1 MKKRLLA
8 LLLSTGLIATTS
20 AGVLAA
26 DFSTVP
32 EMTGDT
38 ENAAVFQ
45 SPPAGEDPD
54 IEAFMEDSS
63 AESNTAENL
72 PDNSRGRAG
81 YLAESETGIGRI
93 RRHFRGRQ

>member
-32 EMTGDT
+32 EMTVILKMRCIPVST
-38 ENAAVFQ
+38 RR
-45 SPPAGEDPD
+45 
-54 IEAFMEDSS
+54 
-63 AESNTAENL
+63 
-72 PDNSRGRAG
+72 RG
-81 YLAESETGIGRI
+81 S
-93 RRHFRGRQ
+93 